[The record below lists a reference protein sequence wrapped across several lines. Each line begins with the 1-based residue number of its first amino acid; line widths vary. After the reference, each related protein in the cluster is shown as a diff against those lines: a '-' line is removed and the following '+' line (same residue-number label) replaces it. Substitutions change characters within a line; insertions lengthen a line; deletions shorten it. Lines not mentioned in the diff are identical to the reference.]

1 MFNNRQRFIPLVV
14 AIAVFTTVFL
24 FLVKV
29 LPGIQTVEIDIEGDH
44 PDLLRLFHANSL
56 RFREEAAAPPVSM
69 SRQRTPIK
77 ISLNSSFS
85 NFLRIDIGEQK
96 GTVKIY
102 QLKVAS
108 YFSGPLL
115 LGPKEIGSLFTTS
128 PDAALQVFADHVAVG
143 ISGNDPYLMSKTRLF
158 KPLYG
163 QAAAVALLIAV
174 VVALLAFAGQG
185 RSGQDLPAAQPPSP
199 DLDPP
204 DRLEVLDGLRGLA
217 ALMVIADHTWGWFR
231 GVGASGVWIF
241 FALSGFLLAR
251 PFINAPRLVL
261 SLAYLAHYL
270 RRRFLRILPMYYT
283 YIFVVYLISGRFNL
297 GFVHALFV
305 EGDGHLWA
313 IPQEMLFYLL
323 WPLAV
328 FLIVLPLWRFPKLTL
343 LALFL
348 VMAAWNRLVTIDAIW
363 LLGMDHVRLPL
374 FFGVFLAGVF
384 FSFLYFPSRGAAGA
398 DAPGFK
404 FSGTFASALGLAI
417 VLFFLLFSTG
427 HIFGTRVVYS
437 QKYFGYYG
445 FLAGFLIYCV
455 VHAEGKILHKTL
467 TLAPLRELGIVG
479 LSLYLVHPLV
489 KRVVDGF
496 FILYFDYK
504 LQTLPLFL
512 ATLAGSYLLARY
524 TYNHIER
531 PGFQEKLGP

>member
-1 MFNNRQRFIPLVV
+1 MFNNRQRFISLVV
-14 AIAVFTTVFL
+14 AIAVFSTVFL

-29 LPGIQTVEIDIEGDH
+29 LPGIQTLEIDIESDH
-44 PDLLRLFHANSL
+44 HDLLRVFHANSL

-69 SRQRTPIK
+69 TLQRSSVK
-77 ISLNSSFS
+77 ILLNSSFS
-85 NFLRIDIGEQK
+85 NFLRIDTGEHK
-96 GTVKIY
+96 GTAKIY

-108 YFSGPLL
+108 YFSTPLL
-115 LGPKEIGSLFTTS
+115 LGPKEIGTLFTTS
-128 PDAALQVFADHVAVG
+128 PDASLQVFADHVAVNS
-143 ISGNDPYLMSKTRLF
+143 SGNDPYLMSKKRLF
-158 KPLYG
+158 KPPYG
-163 QAAAVALLIAV
+163 QATAVALIFAV
-174 VVALLAFAGQG
+174 VMAFLVVAGQT
-185 RSGQDLPAAQPPSP
+185 RTGQHLGAAQPPP
-199 DLDPP
+199 PGLDHP
-204 DRLEVLDGLRGLA
+204 DRLEALDGLRGLA

-251 PFINAPRLVL
+251 PFIDTPRLVL
-261 SLAYLAHYL
+261 SLAYLARYL

-297 GFVHALFV
+297 AFIHALFV

-313 IPQEMLFYLL
+313 IPQEVLFYLL

-328 FLIVLPLWRFPKLTL
+328 FLIVLPLRRFPKLTM

-348 VMAAWNRLVTIDAIW
+348 VMAAWNRLVTLDVIW

-384 FSFLYFPSRGAAGA
+384 FSFLYFSGRAPDGA
-398 DAPGFK
+398 DAPGLK
-404 FSGTFASALGLAI
+404 VSGTLASALGLAI
-417 VLFFLLFSTG
+417 ILFFLLFSTG

-445 FLAGFLIYCV
+445 FLAGCLIYCI
-455 VHAEGKILHKTL
+455 VHARGKILHRML

-489 KRVVDGF
+489 KKILDGF

-504 LQTLPLFL
+504 LKNLPLFL

-531 PGFQEKLGP
+531 PGFQEKQKS